1 MGIYK
6 EMGKKTN
13 KNRILNAFS
22 SPVRSA
28 ISHPKTSPFFRESL
42 KSLAER
48 RLFVFAP
55 ASESY
60 GRPTAPS

>member
-1 MGIYK
+1 MKYRYLSISTG
-6 EMGKKTN
+6 
-13 KNRILNAFS
+13 
-22 SPVRSA
+22 PVRSA
-28 ISHPKTSPFFRESL
+28 IFHTKTSPFFRESL

-48 RLFVFAP
+48 RFFVFVP